1 MKRNLALLLGIHCAA
16 CTIGGRE
23 RPLAIFVNPVTQ
35 HIIDCESEGRR
46 AGITA
51 EANCIVKGQQSAGYV
66 SLKDLEA
73 SASKPIPSQPLP
85 TLDHQ
90 AKAKPP
96 EMMSGVEKSRAEVME
111 KMAETRAGAER
122 LLALRIE
129 EVMGLTKNYRQ
140 RRVLYDGGEISLGD
154 LEQTERDLAVAVER
168 VEADK
173 RWIVEAD
180 RTLKEM
186 SSRDELLRS
195 PK

>member
-1 MKRNLALLLGIHCAA
+1 MKRILALLLGIQCAA

-23 RPLAIFVNPVTQ
+23 QPLAIFVNPVTQ

-46 AGITA
+46 AGNNA

-73 SASKPIPSQPLP
+73 SKPIPSEPLP
-85 TLDHQ
+85 VLDHQ

-140 RRVLYDGGEISLGD
+140 RRGLYDGGEISRDD

-186 SSRDELLRS
+186 STRDELLRS

>member
-1 MKRNLALLLGIHCAA
+1 MKHLLALLLGIQCAA
-16 CTIGGRE
+16 CSIGGRE

-46 AGITA
+46 GGNAA

-66 SLKDLEA
+66 SLKDLES
-73 SASKPIPSQPLP
+73 SASKPPSQPSP
-85 TLDHQ
+85 ALDNQ
-90 AKAKPP
+90 AKVKPP
-96 EMMSGVEKSRAEVME
+96 ELMSGVEKSRAEVME

-140 RRVLYDGGEISLGD
+140 RRGLYDEGEISRDD
-154 LEQTERDLAVAVER
+154 LEQSERDLAAAVER
-168 VEADK
+168 VEEDK
-173 RWIVEAD
+173 RWIAEAD

-186 SSRDELLRS
+186 SARDDLLGR

>member
-1 MKRNLALLLGIHCAA
+1 MKRILALLLGIQCAA
-16 CTIGGRE
+16 CSIGSRE
-23 RPLAIFVNPVTQ
+23 QPLAIFVNPVTR

-46 AGITA
+46 SGNAA
-51 EANCIVKGQQSAGYV
+51 EADCIVKGQQSAGYV

-73 SASKPIPSQPLP
+73 SASKPIPSPLP
-85 TLDHQ
+85 PALDDQ
-90 AKAKPP
+90 TKAKPP
-96 EMMSGVEKSRAEVME
+96 EMMSRVEKSRAEIME

-129 EVMGLTKNYRQ
+129 EVVGLTKKYRQ
-140 RRVLYDGGEISLGD
+140 RRALYERGKISQGD

-173 RWIVEAD
+173 RWIAEAD
-180 RTLKEM
+180 TTLKEM
-186 SSRDELLRS
+186 SMRDEMLQR

>member
-1 MKRNLALLLGIHCAA
+1 MKRILALLLGIHCAA
-16 CTIGGRE
+16 CTIGSRE
-23 RPLAIFVNPVTQ
+23 QPLAIFVNPVTQ

-46 AGITA
+46 GGNAA

-66 SLKDLEA
+66 SLKALEA
-73 SASKPIPSQPLP
+73 SASKPIPSQLSPA
-85 TLDHQ
+85 LDNQ
-90 AKAKPP
+90 AKVKPS

-111 KMAETRAGAER
+111 TLAETRAGAER
-122 LLALRIE
+122 LLTLRIE

-140 RRVLYDGGEISLGD
+140 RRGLYDGGEISRGD

-173 RWIVEAD
+173 RWIAEAD

-186 SSRDELLRS
+186 STRDELLGR

>member
-1 MKRNLALLLGIHCAA
+1 
-16 CTIGGRE
+16 
-23 RPLAIFVNPVTQ
+23 
-35 HIIDCESEGRR
+35 
-46 AGITA
+46 
-51 EANCIVKGQQSAGYV
+51 
-66 SLKDLEA
+66 
-73 SASKPIPSQPLP
+73 
-85 TLDHQ
+85 
-90 AKAKPP
+90 
-96 EMMSGVEKSRAEVME
+96 
-111 KMAETRAGAER
+111 MAETRAGAER

-140 RRVLYDGGEISLGD
+140 RRLLYDGGEISLGD

-186 SSRDELLRS
+186 SMRDELLRS

>member
-1 MKRNLALLLGIHCAA
+1 MKRILALLLGIQSAA
-16 CTIGGRE
+16 CSIGSRE
-23 RPLAIFVNPVTQ
+23 QPLAIFVNPVTR

-46 AGITA
+46 AGNAA
-51 EANCIVKGQQSAGYV
+51 EADCIVKGQQSAGYV
-66 SLKDLEA
+66 SLKDLED
-73 SASKPIPSQPLP
+73 SASKPIPCPLP
-85 TLDHQ
+85 PALDDQ

-140 RRVLYDGGEISLGD
+140 RRGLYEGGKISQGD

-173 RWIVEAD
+173 RWIAEAD

-186 SSRDELLRS
+186 STREEILKS